1 MTVSIERPLVLVGAG
16 KMGSALLSGWLQGGL
31 SPSLVY
37 VREPQAT
44 DEIRALEAKGLKL
57 NAPVAEIAAAQPAL
71 VLLAVKPQAMGAVLP
86 ELRPLVRP
94 ETVFLSIAA
103 GTGLERLE
111 ELLGADVAAIRA
123 MPNTPAAVG
132 RGITVAHANGR
143 VTEAQRALADGLLAA
158 VGEVGW
164 VEAEGLI
171 DAVTA
176 ISGSGPAYVFYLV
189 ECLAAAGEGLGLDP
203 ALAMKLARET
213 VSGSGE
219 MLHRLPEPASELR
232 ANVTSPGGTTA
243 AALDVLMGEGGLS
256 PLMRRA
262 AVAARDRARE
272 LGK

>member
-1 MTVSIERPLVLVGAG
+1 MLVGAG